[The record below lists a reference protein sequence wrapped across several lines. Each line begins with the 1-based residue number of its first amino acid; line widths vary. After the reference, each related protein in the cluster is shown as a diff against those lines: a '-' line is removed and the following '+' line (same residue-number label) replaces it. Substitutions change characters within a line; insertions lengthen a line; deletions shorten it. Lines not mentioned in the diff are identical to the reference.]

1 MESAITKQVENIAEI
16 WQELIKNNLVSTE
29 NGGALAQKLI
39 FPETKGEERNSLI
52 LFSEAHPQAV
62 LADLDTL
69 QRIAGALPRSVQQL
83 DWELSTSRLNPT
95 SMTPN
100 KLALF
105 HVIIDSPVTTL
116 VTNPALLAIGTRK
129 DWKRA
134 LYSVFSDSVAAV
146 DFSEDLAPLLSI
158 LHEASKRTGTRA
170 IYIRYCGLLTW
181 GEQVE
186 DTIKTA
192 RELVHTLEASFPKA
206 VSVKKS
212 GTDAEKPAL
221 LEIAQQ
227 RAKLSKSLGAPHLC
241 VFNQA
246 ELPEGVSSVLHGAL
260 QLNQT
265 ELGLAVSARSAG
277 ELRTQSN
284 QLEAELLVRAL
295 TKENP
300 AKDWL
305 PFTPAK
311 TVTFDE
317 TRYDGEVAIITGAA
331 TGIGKATVQALLERG
346 AAVAAFD
353 IKPQISETFT
363 TPAYMG
369 IQVDLT
375 DETATKAAIE
385 KVVRSFGGVDMLV
398 LNAGIFPA
406 SCNIDALSMDH
417 WRKVM
422 AINVDVNIT
431 MLRELYPF
439 LKLAPRYGR
448 VVINSSRNVPAP
460 GPGAVSYSAS
470 KAALT
475 QVGRVAALEWANSG
489 IRVNMVNPHAVFD
502 TELWSDEIIRS
513 RATKYNMTVEQYKT
527 NNLLHVELFSR
538 DVGELIASM
547 LGPLFAKTTGA
558 QVPVD
563 GGSDRVV

>member
-1 MESAITKQVENIAEI
+1 MESAISKQVENIAEY
-16 WQELIKNNLVSTE
+16 WQELIKNELVSPE
-29 NGGALAQKLI
+29 NGGALAQKLSASVSA
-39 FPETKGEERNSLI
+39 EKDRNTLL
-52 LFSEAHPQAV
+52 LFSSNDALPV
-62 LADLDTL
+62 VADLDLLT
-69 QRIAGALPRSVQQL
+69 RTAGSLPDTQTQL
-83 DWELSTSRLNPT
+83 DWELSAARLTPDCP
-95 SMTPN
+95 TPN

-105 HVIIDSPVTTL
+105 HVILEKPVTTL
-116 VTNPALLAIGTRK
+116 LTHPALLAIGVRK

-134 LYSVFSDSVAAV
+134 LYSIFSDQVLPVDSTESLATLLPLVREADKSVGVRAV
-146 DFSEDLAPLLSI
+146 
-158 LHEASKRTGTRA
+158 
-170 IYIRYCGLLTW
+170 YIRYYGLLTW
-181 GEQVE
+181 ADSAEAVL
-186 DTIKTA
+186 KTA
-192 RELVHTLEASFPKA
+192 KELSRAVQAIFPK
-206 VSVKKS
+206 VSVGKKACS
-212 GTDAEKPAL
+212 DSQANSL
-221 LEIAQQ
+221 LEIAAQ
-227 RAKLSKSLGAPHLC
+227 RRDLSKAFGAPHLSQ
-241 VFNQA
+241 FSQA
-246 ELPEGVSSVLHGAL
+246 ELPEGAGNTLHTGL
-260 QLNQT
+260 HLTQT
-265 ELGLAVSARSAG
+265 EIGLAVSARSAQD
-277 ELRTQSN
+277 LALQCA
-284 QLEAELLVRAL
+284 QLEAELQIRAL
-295 TKENP
+295 AAEQAAGN
-300 AKDWL
+300 WL
-305 PFTPAK
+305 PFEQTGPIL
-311 TVTFDE
+311 FDE

-346 AAVAAFD
+346 ASVAAFD
-353 IKPQISETFT
+353 IKPQISETFS
-363 TPAYMG
+363 TPAYKG

-375 DETATKAAIE
+375 DETATKAAIAR
-385 KVVRSFGGVDMLV
+385 VVRTFGGVDMLV

-406 SCNIDALSMDH
+406 SCNIDALSMEH

-502 TELWSDEIIRS
+502 TELWSDEIIKS
-513 RATKYNMTVEQYKT
+513 RAVKYNMTVEQYKT

>member
-1 MESAITKQVENIAEI
+1 M
-16 WQELIKNNLVSTE
+16 
-29 NGGALAQKLI
+29 
-39 FPETKGEERNSLI
+39 
-52 LFSEAHPQAV
+52 
-62 LADLDTL
+62 
-69 QRIAGALPRSVQQL
+69 
-83 DWELSTSRLNPT
+83 
-95 SMTPN
+95 
-100 KLALF
+100 ALF
-105 HVIIDSPVTTL
+105 HVILDQPVTTL
-116 VTNPALLAIGTRK
+116 LTHPALLAISVRK

-134 LYSVFSDSVAAV
+134 LYSIFSDQVLPLDSAENFTALLPLVREAAQSAGV
-146 DFSEDLAPLLSI
+146 
-158 LHEASKRTGTRA
+158 RA
-170 IYIRYCGLLTW
+170 VYIRNYGLLTW
-181 GEQVE
+181 ADSAEAVL
-186 DTIKTA
+186 KTA
-192 RELVHTLEASFPKA
+192 KELSQAVQAIFPK
-206 VSVKKS
+206 VSVGKKACS
-212 GTDAEKPAL
+212 DSQDTSL
-221 LEIAQQ
+221 LEIAAQ
-227 RAKLSKSLGAPHLC
+227 RRDLSKAFGAPHLSQ
-241 VFNQA
+241 FSQA
-246 ELPEGVSSVLHGAL
+246 ELPEGVSNVLHTGL
-260 QLNQT
+260 HLTQT
-265 ELGLAVSARSAG
+265 EIGLAVSARSAQD
-277 ELRTQSN
+277 LALQCA
-284 QLEAELLVRAL
+284 QLEAELQIRAL
-295 TKENP
+295 
-300 AKDWL
+300 AAVQAAGDWL
-305 PFTPAK
+305 PFEQAGP
-311 TVTFDE
+311 VLFDE

-353 IKPQISETFT
+353 IKPQISETFS

-375 DETATKAAIE
+375 DEAATKAAIA
-385 KVVRSFGGVDMLV
+385 KVVRTFGGVDMLV

-406 SCNIDALSMDH
+406 SCNIDALSMEH

-502 TELWSDEIIRS
+502 TELWSDEIIKS
-513 RATKYNMTVEQYKT
+513 RAIKYNMTVEQYKT

>member
-1 MESAITKQVENIAEI
+1 MESAINKQVENIAET
-16 WQELIKNNLVSTE
+16 WQELIKNNLASTE
-29 NGGALAQKLI
+29 SGGALAQKLI
-39 FPETKGEERNSLI
+39 FPEASVEERNSLI
-52 LFSEAHPQAV
+52 LFSDAHPQAV
-62 LADLDTL
+62 LADLGTL
-69 QRIAGALPRSVQQL
+69 QRIAGALPRSAQQL
-83 DWELSTSRLNPT
+83 EWDLSTSRLIPT
-95 SMTPN
+95 SPTPN

-105 HVIIDSPVTTL
+105 HVIIDSPVTML
-116 VTNPALLAIGTRK
+116 IANPALLAIGTRK

-134 LYSVFSDSVAAV
+134 LYSVFADSVIAV
-146 DFSEDLAPLLSI
+146 DYSEDFATSLSI
-158 LHEASKRTGTRA
+158 LRETSQHTGVSA
-170 IYIRYCGLLTW
+170 VYIRYCGLLIW
-181 GEQVE
+181 GEKAE
-186 DTIKTA
+186 DTVKA
-192 RELVHTLEASFPKA
+192 AKEMAQTLEASFPKTTN
-206 VSVKKS
+206 VKNAGVEVEEPS
-212 GTDAEKPAL
+212 L
-221 LEIAQQ
+221 LDIAIQ
-227 RAKLSKSLGAPHLC
+227 RAVLSKEFGAPHLC

-246 ELPEGVSSVLHGAL
+246 EIPEGVSSVQHSN
-260 QLNQT
+260 LN
-265 ELGLAVSARSAG
+265 LKKSKIGLAICARSAG
-277 ELRTQSN
+277 ELISQTR
-284 QLEAELLVRAL
+284 QLETELQIRAL
-295 TKENP
+295 TKGYP
-300 AKDWL
+300 ARDWL
-305 PFTPAK
+305 PFASAQS
-311 TVTFDE
+311 VIFNE
-317 TRYDGEVAIITGAA
+317 THYDGEVAIITGAA
-331 TGIGKATVQALLERG
+331 TGIGKATVQALLDRG
-346 AAVAAFD
+346 ASVAAFD
-353 IKPQISETFT
+353 IKPQISETFD

-375 DETATKAAIE
+375 DETATKAAIA

-406 SCNIDALSMDH
+406 SCNIDALSMEH

-513 RATKYNMTVEQYKT
+513 RAVKYNMTVEQYKT